1 VAGRSS
7 KDGHLVFA
15 HTALWSAQAR
25 KFHPDVNK
33 EPGAEQKFKD
43 ISNAYEVLS
52 DDQKRGI
59 YDRQV
64 AGSAGMFSNVSAYN
78 LVPVGPPRVLHS
90 APGLLDKGSLAS
102 LPQSEQRQK
111 SSAGWDGFVHHPN
124 LPFCQLKR
132 THFHSRAIPHCARD
146 HAGATSRK
154 LPRQAA
160 RRRRPLGRP
169 GSPFCAGRVSILRTR
184 PRVAVAYKQP

>member
-1 VAGRSS
+1 MA
-7 KDGHLVFA
+7 FA

-64 AGSAGMFSNVSAYN
+64 AGFAGMFSTVSASKF
-78 LVPVGPPRVLHS
+78 VPVGLSRVLHS

-102 LPQSEQRQK
+102 LPQSNSVRQAAQDGMA
-111 SSAGWDGFVHHPN
+111 SSHHPN

-160 RRRRPLGRP
+160 RWRRPLGRP
-169 GSPFCAGRVSILRTR
+169 GSPFCVGRVSISRIR
-184 PRVAVAYKQP
+184 PHVAAAYKQP